1 MVLAILAALTLAVPD
16 TGRVPSMNVPVTAAV
31 ATNTREQPVTPAT
44 VAKSART
51 QPVASASAARAAPR
65 AGTEPRFELWRPPV
79 MQASAGTARLPL
91 TLDMPGT
98 AAGLAPVG
106 SERSSS
112 VDPRLPV
119 AGTAPG
125 DSQQARAPLV
135 DYSNFYYTRLT
146 IHKWASWAMLPLFG
160 VEYYTGTQLYKQGL
174 AAPHWERTI
183 HKPVAATLAGLFALN
198 TVTGVWNL
206 WDGRK
211 DPDGRVWRTAHGLLM
226 LLADA
231 GFVATGLTAP
241 HFETE
246 SGVYGPGSNLT
257 GGYGHGNERL
267 HKQIAISSMV
277 VATVSWVMMLP
288 PFRRD

>member
-1 MVLAILAALTLAVPD
+1 MVMAILAALTLAAPD
-16 TGRVPSMNVPVTAAV
+16 TGHVPAMEGASAGTPV
-31 ATNTREQPVTPAT
+31 PAT
-44 VAKSART
+44 SVAAEPGETAPASY
-51 QPVASASAARAAPR
+51 SASPR
-65 AGTEPRFELWRPPV
+65 LASSSAEPRFDLWRPPA
-79 MQASAGTARLPL
+79 MQASPGTAPLPL
-91 TLDMPGT
+91 TLAMPGT
-98 AAGLAPVG
+98 MDGQ
-106 SERSSS
+106 RSS
-112 VDPRLPV
+112 VVGLM
-119 AGTAPG
+119 APG
-125 DSQQARAPLV
+125 DSQQARPVLV
-135 DYSNFYYTRLT
+135 DYSDAYYTRLT
-146 IHKWASWAMLPLFG
+146 IHKWASWTMLPLFG
-160 VEYYTGTQLYKQGL
+160 LEYYTGTQLYKQGL

-183 HKPVAATLAGLFALN
+183 HKPVAVTLAGLFALN

-211 DPDGRVWRTAHGLLM
+211 DPDGRAWRTTHGLLM

-241 HFETE
+241 HFRTE

>member
-1 MVLAILAALTLAVPD
+1 MVMAILAALTVALPD
-16 TGRVPSMNVPVTAAV
+16 TGRVPAMDAVPGPVPVVAATAV
-31 ATNTREQPVTPAT
+31 AP
-44 VAKSART
+44 
-51 QPVASASAARAAPR
+51 
-65 AGTEPRFELWRPPV
+65 EPHFDLWRPPA
-79 MQASAGTARLPL
+79 MHASPGTVRLPL
-91 TLDMPGT
+91 TLGMPGT
-98 AAGLAPVG
+98 TVDR
-106 SERSSS
+106 RSSI
-112 VDPRLPV
+112 VDP
-119 AGTAPG
+119 APA
-125 DSQQARAPLV
+125 DSQQARPVLV

-146 IHKWASWAMLPLFG
+146 IHQWASWAMLPLFG

-174 AAPHWERTI
+174 AAPRWERTI
-183 HKPVAATLAGLFALN
+183 HKPVAVTLAGLFALN

-211 DPDGRVWRTAHGLLM
+211 DPDGRLWRTTHGLLM

-231 GFVATGLTAP
+231 GFVATALTAP
-241 HFETE
+241 HFRTA
-246 SGVYGPGSNLT
+246 SGVYGPGSSLT

>member
-1 MVLAILAALTLAVPD
+1 MVMALLAALTVALPD
-16 TGRVPSMNVPVTAAV
+16 TGRVPAMEMPPGA
-31 ATNTREQPVTPAT
+31 AT
-44 VAKSART
+44 VATAGVTMPASS
-51 QPVASASAARAAPR
+51 PVGFRAA
-65 AGTEPRFELWRPPV
+65 EPRFVRWRPPV
-79 MQASAGTARLPL
+79 MQASPGTMTLPL

-98 AAGLAPVG
+98 LDSPRA
-106 SERSSS
+106 S
-112 VDPRLPV
+112 VDGRRSAVDGQPP
-119 AGTAPG
+119 A
-125 DSQQARAPLV
+125 DSQQARPVLV

-174 AAPHWERTI
+174 AAPRWERTI
-183 HKPVAATLAGLFALN
+183 HKPVAATLAGLFVLN

-211 DPDGRVWRTAHGLLM
+211 DPDGRMWRTAHGLLM

-241 HFETE
+241 HFRTA
-246 SGVYGPGSNLT
+246 SGVYGPGSTLT

-288 PFRRD
+288 PFRRN

>member
-1 MVLAILAALTLAVPD
+1 MVMALLAALTVALPD
-16 TGRVPSMNVPVTAAV
+16 TGRVPAMEMPPGA
-31 ATNTREQPVTPAT
+31 AT
-44 VAKSART
+44 VATAGVSV
-51 QPVASASAARAAPR
+51 PVSSPMELGVA
-65 AGTEPRFELWRPPV
+65 EPRFERWRPPV
-79 MQASAGTARLPL
+79 LQASPGRRTLPL

-98 AAGLAPVG
+98 AVEGPSASADAAP
-106 SERSSS
+106 
-112 VDPRLPV
+112 P
-119 AGTAPG
+119 
-125 DSQQARAPLV
+125 DSQQARPVLV

-211 DPDGRVWRTAHGLLM
+211 DPDGRMWRTAHGLLM

-246 SGVYGPGSNLT
+246 SGVYGPGSTLT